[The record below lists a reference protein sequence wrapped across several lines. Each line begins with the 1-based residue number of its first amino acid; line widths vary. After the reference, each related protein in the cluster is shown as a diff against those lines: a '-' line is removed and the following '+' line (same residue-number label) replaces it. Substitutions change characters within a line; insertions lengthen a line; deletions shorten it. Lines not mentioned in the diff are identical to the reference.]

1 MFEIPFVTLV
11 GIIIIVIYI
20 TSKRHKERMELIRK
34 GINPNAFEQQ
44 MPQTNP
50 GNKTLFIGL
59 IGTAIGF
66 ACFISSIFGQRGI
79 NHEVFT
85 IALLFM
91 FGGGAMLLYWKLTEK
106 DRENA
111 QRMQEELFART
122 VDENQFPGGEKEK
135 NDGTAEEKKV
145 ENTDEKESNNDI
157 TWESTK

>member
-59 IGTAIGF
+59 VGTSIGF

-91 FGGGAMLLYWKLTEK
+91 FGGGAMLLYWKITEK

-111 QRMQEELFART
+111 RRMQEELLART
-122 VDENQFPGGEKEK
+122 IENQFPCDEKKK
-135 NDGTAEEKKV
+135 NDITVEEKKV
-145 ENTDEKESNNDI
+145 ENTDEKDSNNDI
-157 TWESTK
+157 TWEGPK